1 MNTCGVFNF
10 TTGHTKILHTY
21 GALALS
27 FTFYAHRPLA
37 SSYFLSTLL
46 IYIDDSK
53 FSAGLPGQADTQA
66 HDTRS

>member
-1 MNTCGVFNF
+1 MNTRGVFNF
-10 TTGHTKILHTY
+10 TTGHTKILH

-27 FTFYAHRPLA
+27 FTFYPHRLLA
-37 SSYFLSTLL
+37 SSYFLSVLL
-46 IYIDDSK
+46 IYIDGSK